1 MVFLLFCFSTLRLG
15 RGMGG
20 RKEEEPRGRAVAFGS
35 LVKIWAGLGD
45 AEAVYMGW
53 DGVGW
58 GGMEWGGM
66 GWNEMRWVGMGW
78 NEMRGNGMG

>member
-20 RKEEEPRGRAVAFGS
+20 RKEEEPRGRAVALGS

-78 NEMRGNGMG
+78 NEMR

>member
-1 MVFLLFCFSTLRLG
+1 
-15 RGMGG
+15 MGG
-20 RKEEEPRGRAVAFGS
+20 RKEEEPRGRAVALGS

-58 GGMEWGGM
+58 NGME
-66 GWNEMRWVGMGW
+66 
-78 NEMRGNGMG
+78 

>member
-66 GWNEMRWVGMGW
+66 GWNEMRWIGMGW

>member
-66 GWNEMRWVGMGW
+66 GWNEM
-78 NEMRGNGMG
+78 E

>member
-78 NEMRGNGMG
+78 NEMR